1 MVYVQIRADSDL
13 PEDQVIGFDTEGE
26 LHDFVYNNPNTTQG
40 GNEMLCC
47 EAQSI
52 GGLTHAHATHDTTGY
67 VFNVSQVGGDTV
79 VGFTLLTN
87 QTNQMRYGKV
97 IKYATY
103 VQVPMMVALQRQL
116 CALPTTCL
124 PSCGWH
130 PRTQLTPSY
139 GEQSSTRRT
148 IPTLSSLWTLSNLLA
163 PRPRLSTVRAILS
176 CTHDTQHTTLG
187 LAH

>member
-1 MVYVQIRADSDL
+1 MTDAL
-13 PEDQVIGFDTEGE
+13 
-26 LHDFVYNNPNTTQG
+26 L
-40 GNEMLCC
+40 

-116 CALPTTCL
+116 CALPTTCV
-124 PSCGWH
+124 PSCGWTSTYALV
-130 PRTQLTPSY
+130 RR
-139 GEQSSTRRT
+139 EQSSTRRT